1 MDKAQGVDAM
11 SGVLL
16 LAREMRR
23 QMLELMAEE
32 HWALDAGLR
41 PPSMGVLAV
50 VEKRQPVSQRQISDE
65 LGIDASDVVGV
76 LDILEAAS
84 MVERRRDPR
93 DRRRHAVVLTELGET
108 AARRFAAVR
117 TKVTARVLA
126 DLDHEERRTL
136 VELLDRVTARWASRC
151 EPVLARDSRG

>member
-1 MDKAQGVDAM
+1 MDKAQGDDAV
-11 SGVLL
+11 SVVLL

-23 QMLELMAEE
+23 HMQELMADEQ
-32 HWALDAGLR
+32 WALDAGLR
-41 PPSMGVLAV
+41 PPSIGVLAV
-50 VEKRQPVSQRQISDE
+50 VQKRQPVSQRQISDE
-65 LGIDASDVVGV
+65 LGVDASDVVGI

-136 VELLDRVTARWASRC
+136 VQILDRATARWASHC
-151 EPVLARDSRG
+151 EPVLTPDSRG